1 MTRKTIRILSLIS
14 ILVLMAVTALGMV
27 SCGKEDAQ
35 DAASQAVDSI
45 IDDVSQAADSI
56 IDDASQAA
64 DSIIDDAKEVTVKIE
79 VTDDKGEVT
88 SKEYTTKETTLR
100 GVLEENKMIEG
111 TESEYGLMI
120 TTVNGIVADYD
131 ADGAYWA
138 LYKNGEYMM
147 VGADAEILED
157 GATYGLV
164 YKKG

>member
-27 SCGKEDAQ
+27 SCGKKDAQ
-35 DAASQAVDSI
+35 ESVSQAVDSLV
-45 IDDVSQAADSI
+45 DEVSQAVDSV
-56 IDDASQAA
+56 
-64 DSIIDDAKEVTVKIE
+64 IDDAKEVTVTIE

-88 SKEYTTKETTLR
+88 TTQYTTKETTLR
-100 GVLEENKMIEG
+100 GVLEENNMIEG

-120 TTVNGIVADYD
+120 TTVNGVVADYD
-131 ADGAYWA
+131 KDGAYWA

-164 YKKG
+164 YTKG